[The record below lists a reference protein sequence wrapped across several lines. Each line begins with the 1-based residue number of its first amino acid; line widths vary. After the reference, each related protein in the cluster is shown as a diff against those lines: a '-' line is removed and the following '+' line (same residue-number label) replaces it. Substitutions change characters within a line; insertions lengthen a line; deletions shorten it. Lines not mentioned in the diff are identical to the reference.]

1 MKLVNMEDVASKQKQ
16 AEKDHLLKTLEEFKN
31 KVMNDEIVS
40 YTICSIRSDDDIEI
54 IACVKDRLQ
63 AIGLIEAS
71 KTILFNSG
79 SERE

>member
-1 MKLVNMEDVASKQKQ
+1 MNVVNMEDIASKQKK
-16 AEKDHLLKTLEEFKN
+16 AEKDHLLKTLEDFKT
-31 KVMNDEIVS
+31 KIVNDEIVS

-54 IACVKDRLQ
+54 LACVKDRLQ

-79 SERE
+79 TERE

>member
-1 MKLVNMEDVASKQKQ
+1 MKVVNMEDIAVKQKQ
-16 AEKDHLLKTLEEFKN
+16 AEKEHLLRTVDEFRK
-31 KVMNDEIVS
+31 KIEDDEVVS

-54 IACVKDRLQ
+54 TACVKDRLQ

-79 SERE
+79 TERD

>member
-1 MKLVNMEDVASKQKQ
+1 MNVVNMEDIASKQKQ
-16 AEKDHLLKTLEEFKN
+16 AEKDHLLKTLEDFKT
-31 KVMNDEIVS
+31 KIANDEIVS

-54 IACVKDRLQ
+54 LACVKDRLQ

-79 SERE
+79 TERE

>member
-1 MKLVNMEDVASKQKQ
+1 MEDIAVKQKQ
-16 AEKDHLLKTLEEFKN
+16 AEKEHLLRTVDEFRK
-31 KVMNDEIVS
+31 KIEDDEVVS

-54 IACVKDRLQ
+54 TACVKDRLQ

-79 SERE
+79 TERD